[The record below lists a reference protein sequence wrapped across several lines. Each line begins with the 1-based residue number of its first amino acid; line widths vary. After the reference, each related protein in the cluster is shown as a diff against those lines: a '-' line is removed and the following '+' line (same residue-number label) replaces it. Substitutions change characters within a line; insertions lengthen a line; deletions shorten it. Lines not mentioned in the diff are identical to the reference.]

1 LHDEVTQAPR
11 LYRLATS
18 ALHFG
23 KGEEQMARR
32 RNGSSEIWMIV
43 WFALVALVLMIGAL
57 LLLGR

>member
-1 LHDEVTQAPR
+1 
-11 LYRLATS
+11 
-18 ALHFG
+18 
-23 KGEEQMARR
+23 MARR